1 MRITTPPTRKLKAT
15 KKKKTTAD
23 EDSNKTSRLEVV
35 SVPSVR
41 VGVTLHRFWGLK
53 NHKAVLIFLKWIPH
67 VIRKYPILSR
77 WDFALG
83 HGKIRKPN
91 SKKHSPISDPTK
103 AEDDGTMRMRI
114 RRSMQ
119 KGSTRRYTQF
129 ADGLWFG
136 LWFPCGVTSMLQR
149 KSRRK

>member
-1 MRITTPPTRKLKAT
+1 MLLGNTQFFLGGILPWGMGRYENQTRKNT
-15 KKKKTTAD
+15 
-23 EDSNKTSRLEVV
+23 
-35 SVPSVR
+35 
-41 VGVTLHRFWGLK
+41 HR
-53 NHKAVLIFLKWIPH
+53 
-67 VIRKYPILSR
+67 
-77 WDFALG
+77 
-83 HGKIRKPN
+83 
-91 SKKHSPISDPTK
+91 SPPQYELARNLARAHQK